1 MAEKVVKMAWLLLA
15 LVHLMPT
22 AVLFAPDLAMR
33 LYDVAPAGPTGVL
46 IIHRGA
52 LFLAVMVAALW
63 AMIDPTARRI
73 SSLTVG
79 ISIIGF
85 MAVYA
90 RAGLPDGPLRIIAM
104 VDAMAL
110 LPLTLVTRQA
120 WRRVALTAP

>member
-1 MAEKVVKMAWLLLA
+1 MAEKVVKVAWLLLA

-33 LYDVAPAGPTGVL
+33 LYEVAPTGPTGVL

-85 MAVYA
+85 LAVYA

-104 VDAMAL
+104 VDAVAL
-110 LPLTLVTRQA
+110 LPLTFVTRQA
-120 WRRVALTAP
+120 WRRVAFTAP

>member
-1 MAEKVVKMAWLLLA
+1 MAEKVVKVAWLLLA
-15 LVHLMPT
+15 LVHLIPT

-85 MAVYA
+85 LAVYA

-104 VDAMAL
+104 VDAVAL
-110 LPLTLVTRQA
+110 LPLALVTRQA
-120 WRRVALTAP
+120 WRRPAFIVP